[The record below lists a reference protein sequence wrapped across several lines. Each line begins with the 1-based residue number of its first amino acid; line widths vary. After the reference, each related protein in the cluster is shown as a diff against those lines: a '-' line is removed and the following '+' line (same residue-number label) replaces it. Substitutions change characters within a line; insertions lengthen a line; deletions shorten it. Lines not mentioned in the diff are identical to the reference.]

1 MGKRINFIAFSSLL
15 ILIILGIW
23 LLYSH
28 GFISDSKKITDFI
41 RDFGTWAYA
50 VYFLIV
56 LLEVVLA
63 PIPGAI
69 LYSIGGILFGTLVG
83 GTIALAAN
91 IIGAG
96 IAFYIGKNILL
107 DDGER
112 DKSNYL
118 DRMITKYGSLSIFFL
133 RINPLT
139 SSDVFSFLA
148 GFLKMNF
155 KKFLIATS
163 LALAPLIYIQS
174 YIGEEILLEN
184 KALMTVFIVASIIFI
199 IFLLFLAL
207 HTKLSKWMSRD
218 SEEN

>member
-23 LLYSH
+23 VLYSQ
-28 GFISDSKKITDFI
+28 GFISDPAKITNFI
-41 RDFGTWAYA
+41 DGFGPWAYA
-50 VYFLIV
+50 VYFVIV

-69 LYSIGGILFGTLVG
+69 LYPIGGILFGTLVG
-83 GTIALAAN
+83 GTIALVAN
-91 IIGAG
+91 ILGAG

-112 DKSNYL
+112 DKTNYL
-118 DRMITKYGSLSIFFL
+118 DRMITKYGAFSIFFL

-148 GFLKMNF
+148 GFLKMDF

-184 KALMTVFIVASIIFI
+184 KALMTVFIVASVIFI

-207 HTKLSKWMSRD
+207 HTKLSKWTAK
-218 SEEN
+218 EQ